1 MLASD
6 MLVTLFSDA
15 SMCPNSRIGGWAAW
29 LKSDR
34 GSLRGGG
41 MFRVIVGDT
50 CMAEAMAV
58 VNGLTVGLS
67 QGVIRPGDAVLVQTD
82 NDAVMGVLEGRVR
95 RSLTLELKRRRGRSR
110 SQIERYVDNRNEEI
124 RIVAGTFSAILRDN
138 RIIVRWRHVKGHRG
152 TQDRRS
158 AVNTFCDRT
167 AKGHMRIARKRPLPA
182 TVVQRTS
189 MRAER
194 GGNVMIEGMRA

>member
-1 MLASD
+1 

-15 SMCPNSRIGGWAAW
+15 SMCPDRRIGGWAAW

-34 GSLRGGG
+34 GALRGGG
-41 MFRVIVGDT
+41 RFRVIVGDT

-58 VNGLTVGLS
+58 VNGLTVGIA
-67 QGVIRPGDAVLVQTD
+67 QGVIRPRDTVLVQTD

-110 SQIERYVDNRNEEI
+110 SQIERYVENRNEEI
-124 RIVAGTFSAILRDN
+124 RIVAGAFSSILREN
-138 RIIVRWRHVKGHRG
+138 AVVVRWRHVKGHRG
-152 TQDRRS
+152 TEDRRS

-167 AKGHMRIARKRPLPA
+167 AKGHMRIARRNALPT
-182 TVVQRTS
+182 TVVERTRV
-189 MRAER
+189 RAER
-194 GGNVMIEGMRA
+194 GRGTMIEGMPS